1 MAQKE
6 DTTTT
11 IAPYLGVLL
20 AGIAI
25 GAAGYHFARPKV
37 EVAKERLATSLE
49 VRKALQAEAVVRRQ
63 QLQKD
68 IAERRRKANREKLL
82 RAV

>member
-1 MAQKE
+1 MAQQ
-6 DTTTT
+6 DGSTT
-11 IAPYLGVLL
+11 ITPYLGVLL

-37 EVAKERLATSLE
+37 EVAKERLATNLE
-49 VRKALQAEAVVRRQ
+49 VRRALQAEAVGRRQ

-68 IAERRRKANREKLL
+68 IAERRRKENREKLL
-82 RAV
+82 RAA

>member
-6 DTTTT
+6 DTTT
-11 IAPYLGVLL
+11 IAPYLDVLL